1 MFWRK
6 ALIFWKSIVI
16 VCAIAYV
23 SLLREPSVALPPI
36 SGIDK
41 YMHMLM
47 YLVLT
52 WTLLWD
58 SETLEWYRS
67 GNGNS
72 GRKVWKW
79 WFIVLIF
86 PILYGGCIELLQE
99 TYFSPRTGEWLDWGA
114 DCIGVILAIVTWLVG
129 QWWYARRMDK

>member
-1 MFWRK
+1 M
-6 ALIFWKSIVI
+6 

-23 SLLREPSVALPPI
+23 SLLREPRVVLPPI
-36 SGIDK
+36 NGIDK
-41 YMHMLM
+41 YVHMLM
-47 YLVLT
+47 FLVLT

-79 WFIVLIF
+79 WLIALIF
-86 PILYGGCIELLQE
+86 PMIYGGLIEVLQE
-99 TYFSPRTGEWLDWGA
+99 KYFFPRTGEWLDWGA
-114 DCIGVILAIVTWLVG
+114 DCIGGVLGIGTWLVG
-129 QWWYARRMDK
+129 RWWYARRMDK